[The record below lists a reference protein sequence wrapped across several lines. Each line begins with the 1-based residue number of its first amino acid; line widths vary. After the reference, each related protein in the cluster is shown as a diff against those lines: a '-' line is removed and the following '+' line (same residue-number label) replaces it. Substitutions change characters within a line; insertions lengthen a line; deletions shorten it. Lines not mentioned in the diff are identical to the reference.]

1 MVISFVTVKTFNVKK
16 NRVFKPEVG
25 SLLRVACLFPDKKLL
40 TGRSY
45 FKIFVVISI
54 KLLLYVLVLRKQY
67 IEYIYIE

>member
-25 SLLRVACLFPDKKLL
+25 SLLHVERLFPDKKLL

-45 FKIFVVISI
+45 FKIFVV
-54 KLLLYVLVLRKQY
+54 KLA
-67 IEYIYIE
+67 